1 MQAKTLLTLAALSLV
16 AASQA
21 QYLLIPN
28 SGRDQVWQVSA
39 FDGSIISQN
48 FIQDTSLDLPL
59 HAIPSGRGTIFVSDQ
74 NLDAVREY
82 DMNGTLLGVVAGPA
96 QGLDNI
102 RGIAVRNGE
111 LYVTVSAGSF
121 ANTIQKFNLTTNQQS
136 TWATLPSGSASPWF
150 IYFRDNDVLVS
161 ESSGD
166 DIVRYDLNGSF
177 LNRFYNSPGSND
189 LNFPQQITESAVGD
203 VYVAGFSLPT
213 ALYKFDANGTK
224 TGTFP
229 VNTGLRGIY
238 ELGNGKFLWTAGT
251 RFGTFDPATNQFTD
265 IVNDLPSGS
274 FRYISYVPAV
284 PEPAT
289 MTAMGLGLLAM
300 LRRRNR
306 QRG

>member
-48 FIQDTSLDLPL
+48 FIQDTTLSTPN
-59 HAIPSGRGTIFVSDQ
+59 HAIASGRGTIFISDQ
-74 NLDAVREY
+74 LLDSVREY
-82 DMNGTLLGVVAGPA
+82 DLNGNYLGDVAGPA

-111 LYVTVSAGSF
+111 LYVTVASGALT
-121 ANTIQKFNLTTNQQS
+121 NTIQKFNLTTNQQS
-136 TWATLPSGSASPWF
+136 TWATLPSGSSSPWS
-150 IYFRDNDVLVS
+150 IHFRANDVLVS
-161 ESSGD
+161 ESGGD
-166 DIVRYDLNGSF
+166 DIVRYDFAGNYLGD
-177 LNRFYNSPGSND
+177 FYESPGTND
-189 LNFPQQITESAVGD
+189 LNFPEQIAETAAGD
-203 VYVAGFSLPT
+203 IYVSGFSNPSGLF
-213 ALYKFDANGTK
+213 KFDSAGNK

-229 VNTGLRGIY
+229 FNLALRGAY
-238 ELGNGKFLWTAGT
+238 ELGNGKILWTGGT

-265 IVNDLPSGS
+265 IYTSAATDS
-274 FRYISYVPAV
+274 FRFISYVPAV

>member
-48 FIQDTSLDLPL
+48 FIQDTTLTTPN
-59 HAIPSGRGTIFVSDQ
+59 HAIASGRGTIFVSDQ
-74 NLDAVREY
+74 ILDSVREY
-82 DMNGTLLGVVAGPA
+82 DLNGNYLGDVAGAA

-111 LYVTVSAGSF
+111 LYVTVAGG
-121 ANTIQKFNLTTNQQS
+121 ALTNTIQKFNLTTNQQS
-136 TWATLPSGSASPWF
+136 TWATLPSGSSSPWALH
-150 IYFRDNDVLVS
+150 FRANDVLVS
-161 ESSGD
+161 ESGGD
-166 DIVRYDLNGSF
+166 DIIRYDFNGTF
-177 LNRFYNSPGSND
+177 LNRFYDSPGTND
-189 LNFPQQITESAVGD
+189 LNFPEQIAETTTGD
-203 VYVAGFSLPT
+203 IYVAGFSLPT
-213 ALYKFDANGTK
+213 ALYKFNASGTK

-229 VNTGLRGIY
+229 INTGLRGVY
-238 ELGNGKFLWTAGT
+238 ELGNGKILWTAGT

-265 IVNDLPSGS
+265 IYSNPTTDS
-274 FRYISYVPAV
+274 FRFISYVPAV

>member
-1 MQAKTLLTLAALSLV
+1 MQAKTLLTLVALSLV

-48 FIQDTSLDLPL
+48 FIQDTTLSTPT
-59 HAIPSGRGTIFVSDQ
+59 HAIASGRGTIFVSDQ
-74 NLDAVREY
+74 ILDSVREY
-82 DMNGTLLGVVAGPA
+82 DMNGNYLGDVVGPA

-111 LYVTVSAGSF
+111 LYVTVASGALT
-121 ANTIQKFNLTTNQQS
+121 NTIQKFNLTTNQQS
-136 TWATLPSGSASPWF
+136 TWATLPSGSSSPWY
-150 IYFRDNDVLVS
+150 IHFRANDVLVS
-161 ESSGD
+161 ESGGD
-166 DIVRYDLNGSF
+166 DIVRYDFNGNF
-177 LNRFYNSPGSND
+177 LSRFYNSSGIND
-189 LNFPQQITESAVGD
+189 LNFPMQIAETTTGHIF
-203 VYVAGFSLPT
+203 VAGFSLPT
-213 ALYKFDANGTK
+213 ALYRFHSSGSM
-224 TGTFP
+224 TGVFP
-229 VNTGLRGIY
+229 VNTGLRGVY
-238 ELGNGKFLWTAGT
+238 ELGNGKILWTGGT
-251 RFGTFDPATNQFTD
+251 RFGTYDPATNQFTD

-274 FRYISYVPAV
+274 FRFISYVPAV

>member
-1 MQAKTLLTLAALSLV
+1 MHAKSLLTLAALSLV

-39 FDGSIISQN
+39 FDGSVISQN
-48 FIQDTSLDLPL
+48 FIFDTALSTPN
-59 HAIPSGRGTIFVSDQ
+59 HAIASGRGTIFVSDQ
-74 NLDAVREY
+74 ILDSVREY
-82 DMNGTLLGVVAGPA
+82 DVNGNYLGDVAGPA

-111 LYVTVSAGSF
+111 LYVTVASGALT
-121 ANTIQKFNLTTNQQS
+121 NTIQKFNLTTNQQS
-136 TWATLPSGSASPWF
+136 TWATLPSGSSSPWS
-150 IYFRDNDVLVS
+150 IHFRSNDVLVS
-161 ESSGD
+161 ESGGD
-166 DIVRYDLNGSF
+166 DIVRYDFGGNYLGD
-177 LNRFYNSPGSND
+177 FYESSGTND
-189 LNFPQQITESAVGD
+189 LNFPEQIAETAAGD
-203 VYVAGFSLPT
+203 IYVSGFSNPSGLF
-213 ALYKFDANGTK
+213 KFDANGTK

-229 VNTGLRGIY
+229 FNLALRGAY
-238 ELGNGKFLWTAGT
+238 ELGNGKILWTGGT
-251 RFGTFDPATNQFTD
+251 RMGTFDPVTNQFTD

-274 FRYISYVPAV
+274 FRFISYVPAV

-289 MTAMGLGLLAM
+289 MTAMGIGLLAM